1 MSNADPQFLPR
12 QLYHAGK
19 VIFRAGEPG
28 DRAYIIETGAVE
40 IAIGTGD
47 QRKVLGAIRDGGMFG
62 EMALI
67 DDAPRMADA
76 VAVKDTTCLIVA
88 KDKFRAKVDKADPFI
103 RGLLR
108 ILVRNVRAVT
118 REN

>member
-1 MSNADPQFLPR
+1 MSNVGTQFLQR

-28 DRAYIIETGAVE
+28 DRAYVIETGAVD
-40 IAIGTGD
+40 IAIGAGD
-47 QRKVLGAIRDGGMFG
+47 QRKVLGTIRDGGMFG

-76 VAVKDTTCLIVA
+76 VAAKDTTCLIVP
-88 KDKFRAKVDKADPFI
+88 KDKFREKLDKADPFI
-103 RGLLR
+103 KGLLR

-118 REN
+118 DQR